1 MEFQFD
7 LPDGSYSI
15 SYIQDYFEYNIK
27 KLETIVNNLSVEI
40 YMNKI
45 KNRIVFKIKTG
56 YKLGLLSPEIM
67 KLSWITKQKVLMKM
81 KVAKM

>member
-56 YKLGLLSPEIM
+56 YKLGLLYPEIM
-67 KLSWITKQKVLMKM
+67 KLSGITKQKVLMKI
-81 KVAKM
+81 KVVKM